1 MKPTLIDDL
10 MTDSYAQLYAL
21 VAADLPIKAP
31 SPPKTGFKNEAEN
44 SETKPADGQTAE
56 PATKGRIKG
65 VGRRELLK
73 RAESAGFTNPQ
84 SNSLAPSE
92 RRQSTKDREG
102 LVTEITGGRRSVSVV
117 VPTTPRRTDDTVLDL
132 DTGSDSELSEMSNEE
147 IDEIG
152 DDLPSPIK
160 DALGVGRKSATP
172 DIDEEQEDEEEG
184 VEEEEEEEE
193 EGEEGEE
200 EEEEEE
206 GDQDE
211 MEVDEEGHQVEH
223 GGEVNEDG
231 DGQEEEEEEEEDEDE
246 EEQYDEDE
254 ENENEENAEDAD
266 DEGNN
271 DDDRSAM
278 DIDESA
284 LVEEQMRA
292 EIRS

>member
-31 SPPKTGFKNEAEN
+31 SPPKTGFKNEADN

-172 DIDEEQEDEEEG
+172 DIDEEQEDEEE
-184 VEEEEEEEE
+184 